1 MNIVKCPHCETYIE
15 IVELNCKIFRCGIY
29 KDSMKQI
36 DPHMQ
41 KSSCAELSTNGL
53 IYGCGKPFRVD
64 LNGKNEYISTVCDYI

>member
-1 MNIVKCPHCETYIE
+1 MNIVKCPHCEMYIE
-15 IVELNCKIFRCGIY
+15 VIELNCKIFRCGIY

-41 KSSCAELSTNGL
+41 KLLCEQLSTNDL

-64 LNGKNEYISTVCDYI
+64 LNSKNEYISTACDYI